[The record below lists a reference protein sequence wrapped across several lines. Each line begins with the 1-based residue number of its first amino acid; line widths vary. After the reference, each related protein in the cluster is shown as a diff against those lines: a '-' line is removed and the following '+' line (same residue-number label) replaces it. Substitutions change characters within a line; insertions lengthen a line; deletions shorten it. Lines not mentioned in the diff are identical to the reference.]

1 LANTTPA
8 LIAVDW
14 GTTSFRAYLL
24 DADGAILDRIASE
37 RGIQSVASGEYEA
50 TLASCVQTWRRE
62 AATPIILSGMIG
74 SRQGWIEAPYA
85 RAPAGL
91 NEVAAAIVAIKSEGL
106 GEIGI
111 VPGVSVEDAAL
122 GPDVMRGEE
131 TQIFGALAAS
141 GGADELFVLPGTH
154 SKWARVESG
163 RIVSFA
169 TYMTGDVFAAL
180 RHHTILARLMSASEE
195 DVEGFAAGVLAA
207 KALRAPGELLHA
219 IFMTRTLG
227 LFDRLTPAQSPEYLS
242 GLLIGA
248 EILAGGRGV
257 GAATVI
263 GSPTLTRRY
272 CSAGEILGFVLTPA
286 PADCAAVGLL
296 ALYRAWRSA
305 NRH

>member
-1 LANTTPA
+1 MAKIMPA

-24 DADGAILDRIASE
+24 DADGAILDRITSE
-37 RGIQSVASGEYEA
+37 RGIQSVANGEYEA
-50 TLASCVQTWRRE
+50 TLASFVQNWRGE

-91 NEVAAAIVAIKSEGL
+91 SEVAAAIVAIESKEL
-106 GEIGI
+106 GEIGV

-141 GGADELFVLPGTH
+141 GGSDELFVLPGTH

-180 RHHTILARLMSASEE
+180 RHHTILARLMTAGEE
-195 DVEGFAAGVLAA
+195 DTEGFAAGVRAA
-207 KALRAPGELLHA
+207 KTLNAPGELLHA

-248 EILAGGRGV
+248 EIMAGGRNL

-263 GSPTLTRRY
+263 GSPALTQRY
-272 CSAGEILGFVLTPA
+272 CSAGEILGLRLTPA
-286 PADCAAVGLL
+286 PADCAALGQF
-296 ALYRAWRSA
+296 ALYDAWRSA